1 MNRRV
6 QESERGSFALETAVV
21 APFVLGIILLVVFA
35 GRYALATQSVNSA
48 ASSAAR
54 TASIARTASDARST
68 AKTAAVLSLA
78 SQEISC
84 NSVDV
89 DVDTSGFKTE
99 VGLPATVATTVT
111 CRLDLSGLSVIGV
124 PGSMTITADSS
135 SPLDTYRERR

>member
-6 QESERGSFALETAVV
+6 QGAERGSFALETAVV

-48 ASSAAR
+48 AASAAR

-68 AKTAAVLSLA
+68 ANSAAVLSLA

-84 NSVDV
+84 ATVDV
-89 DVDTSGFKTE
+89 KVDTSGFKAE
-99 VGLPATVATTVT
+99 VGLPATVAATVT
-111 CRLDLSGLSVIGV
+111 CQLDLAGLSMIGL
-124 PGSMTITADSS
+124 PGSMTISAESS